1 VSESLLRRI
10 GTLIVVLGGIGG
22 YVFAATRS
30 LDLLDKFNFRED
42 VQKVIAILYIV
53 ILSALIVALLI
64 RQYIVAGRKEK
75 FANITPMMH
84 SVVRECKDLY
94 SYLTNYALV
103 DEFPTRSEAENILKE
118 SQYRLRHVCDGLAR
132 VFAMLTS
139 THCRVAIKV
148 ITRAADGE
156 LHILTLARD
165 EASHQQHAQLDKKRF
180 EHKVD
185 PLSENSQFM
194 RLADDDDPTY
204 VFFSNNL
211 AKERNFRCTSVSAY
225 RLHSERTRPWYE
237 RIKSDPWLLPYRS
250 TITVAVRN
258 SDEALAPGEPS
269 VVGFLAVDSESRR
282 VFNAR
287 WDPHLCSLVADALF
301 HPINFLLAIMPDD
314 QSDDQPEPAPSPP
327 VQGTSGSPSSF

>member
-1 VSESLLRRI
+1 MSESWLRRI
-10 GTLIVVLGGIGG
+10 GTLVLLLAGLGG
-22 YVFAATRS
+22 YAFAITRS
-30 LDLLDKFNFRED
+30 LDLMDKFNFRED
-42 VQKVIAILYIV
+42 TQKAIAVLYIV
-53 ILSALIVALLI
+53 GLSSLIVLLLI

-84 SVVRECKDLY
+84 STVRSCKDLY
-94 SYLTNYALV
+94 SYLLSYSFAS
-103 DEFPTRSEAENILKE
+103 EQPTRAEAEHVLKE
-118 SQYRLRHVCDGLAR
+118 SQYRLRHICDGLAR

-148 ITRAADGE
+148 ITRGADGR
-156 LHILTLARD
+156 LYILTLARD
-165 EASHQQHAQLDKKRF
+165 EASHQQHVQLDKRRF
-180 EHKVD
+180 EQKVD

-194 RLADDDDPTY
+194 RLADDDDPSY

-211 AKERNFRCTSVSAY
+211 ARETNFRCTSVAAY

-258 SDEALAPGEPS
+258 SEDVLASDEAS

-301 HPINFLLAIMPDD
+301 HPINFLLGLMPDD
-314 QSDDQPEPAPSPP
+314 YSDDQVELAPSSP
-327 VQGTSGSPSSF
+327 VQGT